1 MTKLDDIVRR
11 NQEAQKRS
19 SRKVWMAI
27 GGFVFVVLAILS
39 TCTSLGRPK
48 APPPPPKPTHV
59 DGIYL
64 QKAR

>member
-1 MTKLDDIVRR
+1 MSKLDNIVER
-11 NQEAQKRS
+11 NVAAKKRDA
-19 SRKVWMAI
+19 RKVWMAV

-59 DGIYL
+59 DGIWL
-64 QKAR
+64 KH